1 MKSDLRKLVGGGV
14 LLLLAGTV
22 RADEGM
28 PALLQFAEK
37 YQQQSDVLDVQ
48 KLSST
53 REKNRENTCN

>member
-22 RADEGM
+22 RADGGM

-48 KLSST
+48 KLSSI